1 MRWSI
6 AKLNAIINSSS
17 VAITDNPT
25 TESGENSL
33 LSDSPVVVASAIA
46 RVSGTSPVIEVV
58 PVRQALKHNNAPMT
72 SSFFTSLPPAT
83 HCGNEPLLNGA

>member
-1 MRWSI
+1 MRWCI
-6 AKLNAIINSSS
+6 AKLNAVINSSS
-17 VAITDNPT
+17 VVTTDNST
-25 TESGENSL
+25 TESGGTSL

-58 PVRQALKHNNAPMT
+58 PVRQALKHNNAPIAN
-72 SSFFTSLPPAT
+72 SFFTSLPPAT